1 MPNVASTTAT
11 TITTTTTTTTASFLP
26 LQLEEMLHKTKLYQ
40 HFTVKELLYMFDTN
54 GDGVLAGAEVLK
66 MNDALLRK
74 RREVD
79 MQLAAQL
86 SPRARTEVRTMFEK
100 HDADGEGSLDTTEL
114 QTVLHAMGHAPT
126 EQQLQSLLGEF
137 DYDGSG
143 ALDVLEFTALMAR
156 LLGYRELPNEQTA
169 LLKRVFTYVDIDGD
183 GKISVA
189 ELRAVIEKFGLKLTE
204 GQLALYVREFDADG
218 DGLFSV
224 MEFCSLMAKLQG
236 QAGLTA
242 NPQNISKDLQLT
254 VRKLEQLIS
263 TNEARAQR
271 ALGALLSDADVGAI
285 PPAAAA
291 FAAPARAETSPE
303 KGGAVGAVAA
313 AARKSLGDRSAGGD
327 LLPSTLATDDAGDA
341 KGHHSRRH
349 GHGHGHHRSHGKGGK
364 SPERARSGL
373 KRAGLTAAHAFSA
386 TKSTPGRER
395 GDGGGVSGRRKTKV
409 ATDDDVDLGAAAS
422 LLSSASASRSS
433 VRAGGSAAESPDLWA

>member
-1 MPNVASTTAT
+1 
-11 TITTTTTTTTASFLP
+11 
-26 LQLEEMLHKTKLYQ
+26 MLHKTKLYQ

-54 GDGVLAGAEVLK
+54 GDGVLAGGEVLK

-204 GQLALYVREFDADG
+204 GQLALYVREFDADVRRRRATPRK
-218 DGLFSV
+218 S
-224 MEFCSLMAKLQG
+224 
-236 QAGLTA
+236 AGKFGR
-242 NPQNISKDLQLT
+242 NS
-254 VRKLEQLIS
+254 
-263 TNEARAQR
+263 AQF
-271 ALGALLSDADVGAI
+271 SDA
-285 PPAAAA
+285 
-291 FAAPARAETSPE
+291 
-303 KGGAVGAVAA
+303 
-313 AARKSLGDRSAGGD
+313 
-327 LLPSTLATDDAGDA
+327 LPRTHL
-341 KGHHSRRH
+341 
-349 GHGHGHHRSHGKGGK
+349 
-364 SPERARSGL
+364 
-373 KRAGLTAAHAFSA
+373 
-386 TKSTPGRER
+386 
-395 GDGGGVSGRRKTKV
+395 SGRRPL
-409 ATDDDVDLGAAAS
+409 LGDGILLADGEAAG
-422 LLSSASASRSS
+422 
-433 VRAGGSAAESPDLWA
+433 AGGPHRQPAEHLEGPPAHRAQARAADLDERGARAAGARRPPL

>member
-189 ELRAVIEKFGLKLTE
+189 ELRVVIEKFGLKLTE
-204 GQLALYVREFDADG
+204 GQLALYVREFDAD
-218 DGLFSV
+218 
-224 MEFCSLMAKLQG
+224 
-236 QAGLTA
+236 
-242 NPQNISKDLQLT
+242 
-254 VRKLEQLIS
+254 VRR
-263 TNEARAQR
+263 RAQFR
-271 ALGALLSDADVGAI
+271 AILGAILGAI
-285 PPAAAA
+285 
-291 FAAPARAETSPE
+291 
-303 KGGAVGAVAA
+303 
-313 AARKSLGDRSAGGD
+313 L
-327 LLPSTLATDDAGDA
+327 
-341 KGHHSRRH
+341 
-349 GHGHGHHRSHGKGGK
+349 
-364 SPERARSGL
+364 
-373 KRAGLTAAHAFSA
+373 
-386 TKSTPGRER
+386 
-395 GDGGGVSGRRKTKV
+395 
-409 ATDDDVDLGAAAS
+409 
-422 LLSSASASRSS
+422 
-433 VRAGGSAAESPDLWA
+433 

>member
-1 MPNVASTTAT
+1 
-11 TITTTTTTTTASFLP
+11 
-26 LQLEEMLHKTKLYQ
+26 
-40 HFTVKELLYMFDTN
+40 
-54 GDGVLAGAEVLK
+54 
-66 MNDALLRK
+66 
-74 RREVD
+74 
-79 MQLAAQL
+79 
-86 SPRARTEVRTMFEK
+86 
-100 HDADGEGSLDTTEL
+100 
-114 QTVLHAMGHAPT
+114 
-126 EQQLQSLLGEF
+126 
-137 DYDGSG
+137 
-143 ALDVLEFTALMAR
+143 
-156 LLGYRELPNEQTA
+156 
-169 LLKRVFTYVDIDGD
+169 
-183 GKISVA
+183 
-189 ELRAVIEKFGLKLTE
+189 
-204 GQLALYVREFDADG
+204 
-218 DGLFSV
+218 

-285 PPAAAA
+285 PPAAAGSAA

-313 AARKSLGDRSAGGD
+313 AARTSLGDRSAGGD
-327 LLPSTLATDDAGDA
+327 QLPSTLATDDAGDA

>member
-1 MPNVASTTAT
+1 
-11 TITTTTTTTTASFLP
+11 
-26 LQLEEMLHKTKLYQ
+26 
-40 HFTVKELLYMFDTN
+40 
-54 GDGVLAGAEVLK
+54 
-66 MNDALLRK
+66 
-74 RREVD
+74 
-79 MQLAAQL
+79 
-86 SPRARTEVRTMFEK
+86 
-100 HDADGEGSLDTTEL
+100 
-114 QTVLHAMGHAPT
+114 
-126 EQQLQSLLGEF
+126 
-137 DYDGSG
+137 
-143 ALDVLEFTALMAR
+143 
-156 LLGYRELPNEQTA
+156 
-169 LLKRVFTYVDIDGD
+169 
-183 GKISVA
+183 
-189 ELRAVIEKFGLKLTE
+189 
-204 GQLALYVREFDADG
+204 
-218 DGLFSV
+218 

-271 ALGALLSDADVGAI
+271 RSAPSYPDADVGAI

-327 LLPSTLATDDAGDA
+327 LLPSTLATDDAGDERPPP
-341 KGHHSRRH
+341 RRH

-364 SPERARSGL
+364 SPERAPLGSARRPHRRPRLG
-373 KRAGLTAAHAFSA
+373 AA
-386 TKSTPGRER
+386 KSTPGRER

>member
-1 MPNVASTTAT
+1 
-11 TITTTTTTTTASFLP
+11 
-26 LQLEEMLHKTKLYQ
+26 MLHKTKLYQ

-54 GDGVLAGAEVLK
+54 GDGVLAGGEVLK

>member
-1 MPNVASTTAT
+1 
-11 TITTTTTTTTASFLP
+11 
-26 LQLEEMLHKTKLYQ
+26 MLHKTKLYQ

-54 GDGVLAGAEVLK
+54 GDGVLAGGEVLK

-79 MQLAAQL
+79 MQLAAPS

-271 ALGALLSDADVGAI
+271 ALGASSLTPTSARSRRRRRRRRLRGAGTSRNE
-285 PPAAAA
+285 PREGRCRRRRRRRRAQVARRPLGGRRPAA
-291 FAAPARAETSPE
+291 
-303 KGGAVGAVAA
+303 V
-313 AARKSLGDRSAGGD
+313 
-327 LLPSTLATDDAGDA
+327 DAGDRRRRRRERPPLA
-341 KGHHSRRH
+341 PPRSRPRPPPEPRQ
-349 GHGHGHHRSHGKGGK
+349 GRQE
-364 SPERARSGL
+364 PERARSGL

>member
-1 MPNVASTTAT
+1 
-11 TITTTTTTTTASFLP
+11 
-26 LQLEEMLHKTKLYQ
+26 MLHKTKLYQ

-54 GDGVLAGAEVLK
+54 GDGVLAGGEVLK

-327 LLPSTLATDDAGDA
+327 LLPSTLATDDAGEA